1 MTFLI
6 VKALVSGI
14 IIAIVSEVARRFPG
28 LGGLIASLPLI
39 SVLGIIW
46 LWRATEDP
54 ERMATHSLATFWFVL
69 PSLPMFVLIPVMLKR
84 GVPFW
89 PTLAAA
95 CLLTMTL
102 YAAMVWLGP
111 KVGLKL

>member
-14 IIAIVSEVARRFPG
+14 IIAIVSEVARKFPG